1 MKKLGVVGLGTIGRS
16 VVLAADRGEIPFH
29 IAGAHH
35 RHPETSASF
44 RASLKWP
51 ISVLGLEELITRSDL
66 VFEAASRPAVE
77 QICEIALPQ
86 GKDVVVASVGALLE
100 RPDLIDLARQHG
112 ARIYAPSGGMIGLD
126 GLKGAVVGPIESV
139 IITTRKSPQSLSGTP
154 YVKEKGLDMSAV
166 KDPLTIFE
174 GSPREAL
181 KGFPSNINV
190 SAAVSLAGIGPERTL
205 LRIIADPAAVRN
217 IHEVE
222 VKGKFGRSWIRIE
235 NVPADGGGP
244 GMLSYLS
251 CIAFLKQYGQSLVI
265 GT

>member
-126 GLKGAVVGPIESV
+126 G
-139 IITTRKSPQSLSGTP
+139 
-154 YVKEKGLDMSAV
+154 
-166 KDPLTIFE
+166 
-174 GSPREAL
+174 
-181 KGFPSNINV
+181 
-190 SAAVSLAGIGPERTL
+190 
-205 LRIIADPAAVRN
+205 
-217 IHEVE
+217 
-222 VKGKFGRSWIRIE
+222 
-235 NVPADGGGP
+235 
-244 GMLSYLS
+244 
-251 CIAFLKQYGQSLVI
+251 
-265 GT
+265 